1 MQDMK
6 NRRHDKQG
14 GTMILSKTMLAS
26 LLAALP
32 LASLSVHAED
42 AAAVKS
48 EPLRILTYN
57 IYGDWRAPKW
67 GVPPRAA
74 GVERAIVK
82 AKPDVVPAGGDAAG
96 DETRQAGAGSVQ
108 PHAAAVPKG
117 QAVAA
122 GLRLR
127 HLPHRAERNFQ
138 GRDMGGA

>member
-82 AKPDVVPAGGDAAG
+82 AKPDVVALQEVIADWWESPLFKNLSAAYGMSAETSPRTHSASSGMPSPAF
-96 DETRQAGAGSVQ
+96 SVS
-108 PHAAAVPKG
+108 AKSSA
-117 QAVAA
+117 
-122 GLRLR
+122 
-127 HLPHRAERNFQ
+127 
-138 GRDMGGA
+138 

>member
-14 GTMILSKTMLAS
+14 GAMILSKTMLAS

-82 AKPDVVPAGGDAAG
+82 AKPDVVALQEVIADWWERDAAG
-96 DETRQAGAGSVQ
+96 DETRQAGARSVQ
-108 PHAAAVPKG
+108 PHSAAVPKG
-117 QAVAA
+117 
-122 GLRLR
+122 
-127 HLPHRAERNFQ
+127 
-138 GRDMGGA
+138 